1 MKIPDIKD
9 PIPNLPGPEI
19 EDNKLT
25 AWDKLVVG
33 LVFIAI
39 PLALATVTYIAGQRE
54 AKIRIP
60 KPTKVYDY
68 QIKQPDLGRFTNK
81 SLPEGVNP
89 KNFNPSSTITLH
101 FNGTT
106 VTTTVEEVLSQLSLD
121 YADLYDYYGGA
132 EELY

>member
-1 MKIPDIKD
+1 MEIPDIKD

-25 AWDKLVVG
+25 AWDKLVIG

-39 PLALATVTYIAGQRE
+39 PLALAAVAYIAGQRE

-68 QIKQPDLGRFTNK
+68 QIKQPDMEHLSPNKAVYTPDKSHDDYTN
-81 SLPEGVNP
+81 
-89 KNFNPSSTITLH
+89 
-101 FNGTT
+101 
-106 VTTTVEEVLSQLSLD
+106 LS
-121 YADLYDYYGGA
+121 AHPDLIKQQ
-132 EELY
+132 

>member
-1 MKIPDIKD
+1 MEIPDIKD

-25 AWDKLVVG
+25 AWDKLVIG

-39 PLALATVTYIAGQRE
+39 PLALAAVAYIAGQRE

-68 QIKQPDLGRFTNK
+68 QIKQPDMGRFTNK

-101 FNGTT
+101 FSGTT
-106 VTTTVEEVLSQLSLD
+106 VTTTVE
-121 YADLYDYYGGA
+121 
-132 EELY
+132 